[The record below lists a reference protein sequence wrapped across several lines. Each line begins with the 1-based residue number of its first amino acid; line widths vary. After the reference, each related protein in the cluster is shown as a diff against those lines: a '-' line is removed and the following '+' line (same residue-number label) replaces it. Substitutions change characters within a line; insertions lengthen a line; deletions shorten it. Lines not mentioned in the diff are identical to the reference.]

1 MEVVEGHSMHIDFE
15 PDTETSLEEQYLDQ
29 LIDQLHILA
38 ERGFDEDA
46 KRLNTSISTASKVLL
61 GQ

>member
-1 MEVVEGHSMHIDFE
+1 MHIDFE
-15 PDTETSLEEQYLDQ
+15 PETETSLEEQYLDQ

-38 ERGFDEDA
+38 ERGFEEDA
-46 KRLNTSISTASKVLL
+46 KRLNMSITTASKVLM